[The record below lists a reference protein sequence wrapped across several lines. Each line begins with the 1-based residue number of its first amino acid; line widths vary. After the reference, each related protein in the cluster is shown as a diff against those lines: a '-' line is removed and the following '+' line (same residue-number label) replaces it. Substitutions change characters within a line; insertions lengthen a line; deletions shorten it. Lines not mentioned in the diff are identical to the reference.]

1 MAKKQV
7 KNKAPSTQKYL
18 DITEIRDGVIIMRDG
33 SLRAVILVS
42 SVNFALKSEEEQNA
56 TIQSYISFLNYLE
69 HPIQILTQSR
79 KLNIDKYL
87 NNIAE
92 MEKKQTNELL
102 RMQTAEY
109 MQFVKELVDL
119 GEIMSK
125 KFYIVIPYIPG
136 ADKKKGLMDRITSI
150 FSPLTNIRLREKRFQ
165 ELKKDLDT
173 RVGTINSG
181 LNGIGLNI
189 AQLDTQALIELFYN
203 TYNPQVSGQEKL
215 VDINQLQVE

>member
-1 MAKKQV
+1 V
-7 KNKAPSTQKYL
+7 KENIPSTQKYL

-69 HPIQILTQSR
+69 HPVQILTQSR

-87 NNIAE
+87 NNISE
-92 MEKKQTNELL
+92 IEKKQTNELL
-102 RMQTAEY
+102 KMQTAEY
-109 MQFVKELVDL
+109 RQFVKELVDL

-125 KFYIVIPYIPG
+125 KFYIVIPYVPG
-136 ADKKKGLMDRITSI
+136 ADKKKGLMDRIASI

-203 TYNPQVSGQEKL
+203 TYNPQVSEQQKISDVGKL
-215 VDINQLQVE
+215 QIE